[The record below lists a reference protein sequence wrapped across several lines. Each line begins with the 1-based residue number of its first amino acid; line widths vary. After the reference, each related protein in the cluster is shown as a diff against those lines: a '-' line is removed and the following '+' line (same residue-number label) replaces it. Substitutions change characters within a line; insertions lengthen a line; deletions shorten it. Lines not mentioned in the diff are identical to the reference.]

1 MSRSS
6 WSQALRECLLCRLSR
21 FVKLRRAVEAH
32 NWEEAAQEMEDS
44 RWFGQVGAR
53 ARELVARMRTVRG

>member
-6 WSQALRECLLCRLSR
+6 WSQARHECLLCRLSR

-32 NWEEAAQEMEDS
+32 NWEEAAQEMENS
-44 RWFGQVGAR
+44 RWFRQVGAR
-53 ARELVARMRTVRG
+53 ARELVTRMRSIRG